1 MSSQNKF
8 IIALVGVAVVV
19 AFWIFWVSANPS
31 SDQAMVKF
39 LSIHD
44 LLEDTD
50 AGRIRMG
57 GLVKEGS
64 INISKTNMQ
73 EVTFQLQEGDTS
85 LLVRYKGSRPDLF
98 KDGAEVIVEGVFEDS
113 LFEADMLQTKCASR
127 YEGDIRDESD
137 YNLEDLN

>member
-8 IIALVGVAVVV
+8 IIAIVGVAVVV

-31 SDQAMVKF
+31 SEQAMVKF
-39 LSIHD
+39 LSIHE

-73 EVTFQLQEGDTS
+73 EVTFQIQEGDTS
-85 LLVRYKGSRPDLF
+85 LLVRYKGTRPDLF
-98 KDGAEVIVEGVFEDS
+98 KDGAEVIVEGVFRDS
-113 LFEADMLQTKCASR
+113 VFEADILQTKCASR
-127 YEGDIRDESD
+127 YEGDIRDETT
-137 YNLEDLN
+137 YNLDELN

>member
-8 IIALVGVAVVV
+8 IIAIVGVAVVV

-31 SDQAMVKF
+31 SDQAMVQF
-39 LSIHD
+39 LSIHE

-64 INISKTNMQ
+64 INISQTNIQ
-73 EVTFQLQEGDTS
+73 EVMFQLQEGDTS
-85 LLVRYKGSRPDLF
+85 LPVRYKGTRPDLF
-98 KDGAEVIVEGVFEDS
+98 KDGAEVIVEGVYADS
-113 LFEADMLQTKCASR
+113 IFEADVLQTKCASR
-127 YEGDIRDESD
+127 YEGDIRDEST
-137 YNLEDLN
+137 YNLEELN

>member
-1 MSSQNKF
+1 VSSQNKF

>member
-8 IIALVGVAVVV
+8 IIAIVGVAVVV

-31 SDQAMVKF
+31 SDQAMVQF
-39 LSIHD
+39 LSIHE

-64 INISKTNMQ
+64 INISQTNIQ
-73 EVTFQLQEGDTS
+73 EVMFQLQEGDTS
-85 LLVRYKGSRPDLF
+85 LPVRYKGTRPDLF
-98 KDGAEVIVEGVFEDS
+98 KDGAEVIVEGVYADS
-113 LFEADMLQTKCASR
+113 IFEADVLQTKCASR
-127 YEGDIRDESD
+127 YEGDIRDESA
-137 YNLEDLN
+137 YNLEELN

>member
-1 MSSQNKF
+1 VSSQNKF
-8 IIALVGVAVVV
+8 IIAIVGVAVVV

-31 SDQAMVKF
+31 SEQAMVKF
-39 LSIHD
+39 LSIHE

-73 EVTFQLQEGDTS
+73 EVTFQMQEGDTS
-85 LLVRYKGSRPDLF
+85 LLVRYKGTRPDLF
-98 KDGAEVIVEGVFEDS
+98 KDGAEVIVEGVFRDS
-113 LFEADMLQTKCASR
+113 VFEADILQTKCASR
-127 YEGDIRDESD
+127 YEGDIRDETT
-137 YNLEDLN
+137 YNLDELN